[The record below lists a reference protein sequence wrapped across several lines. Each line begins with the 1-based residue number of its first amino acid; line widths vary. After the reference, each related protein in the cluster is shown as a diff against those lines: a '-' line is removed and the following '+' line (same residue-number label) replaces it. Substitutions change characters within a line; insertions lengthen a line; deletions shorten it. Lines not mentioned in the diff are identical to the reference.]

1 MTINIETLR
10 FEIQLNKLDN
20 SQMVLSPL
28 VVGELLDRLEAAER
42 ECDAAE
48 LMSLAL
54 RAKVAEMEK
63 QEPIDLR
70 FPSALRKMW
79 ASYEIQNWI
88 EEQGPLYALPGA
100 QPAPS
105 VPEGWIQR
113 GMAEL
118 EAIRS
123 RQDDDTL
130 LDDRTLIER
139 IGKAMLAAAPDV
151 KP

>member
-1 MTINIETLR
+1 MNY
-10 FEIQLNKLDN
+10 
-20 SQMVLSPL
+20 
-28 VVGELLDRLEAAER
+28 EAWRISYQSSEQAARAAYAECER
-42 ECDAAE
+42 
-48 LMSLAL
+48 L
-54 RAKVAEMEK
+54 RAKIAEMER
-63 QEPIDLR
+63 QEPAGTLHDDGCFVWR
-70 FPSALRKMW
+70 ESAPHQSNYAGWKMV
-79 ASYEIQNWI
+79 
-88 EEQGPLYALPGA
+88 LYALPGA
-100 QPAPS
+100 QLAPS

-139 IGKAMLAAAPDV
+139 IGKAMLAAAQEA

>member
-1 MTINIETLR
+1 MNIQKLHYENISGTLVR
-10 FEIQLNKLDN
+10 REGL
-20 SQMVLSPL
+20 LSWRCPL
-28 VVGELLDRLEAAER
+28 CKAEGQSPGVMHTCP
-42 ECDAAE
+42 ECGSKKATLPCA
-48 LMSLAL
+48 
-54 RAKVAEMEK
+54 
-63 QEPIDLR
+63 Q
-70 FPSALRKMW
+70 SAP
-79 ASYEIQNWI
+79 N
-88 EEQGPLYALPGA
+88 
-100 QPAPS
+100 

-139 IGKAMLAAAPDV
+139 IGKAMLAAAPEA